1 MSEEIK
7 KGLLG
12 IVVDETEISKVMPE
26 INSLTYRGY
35 AVQDLCESCRFE
47 EAAYLILKGDLPNSI
62 QLKNFEKEERNNRE
76 LTKNLYEIIK
86 HMPKKSHPMD
96 VARTAVSVMGL
107 EDKETSDNSPESNMR
122 KAMKIFAKTPT
133 ALAAFYR
140 IRNGKKLIKPK
151 KNLTFSEN
159 FFYMCFGKVPQK
171 EIVKAFDVSLILYAE
186 HSFNVST
193 FTARTITSSLSD
205 IHGAITGAIASLKG
219 PLHGGAN
226 EEVMHMM
233 NEVKKPENALKWINN
248 ALKKKLVVMG
258 FGHRVYKSG
267 DSRVPTMKKYFEKVS
282 KIKKDRKFLKIYEI
296 IEKVMVNKKN
306 IYPNVD
312 YPTGPTYHLMGFDTD
327 FFTPIFVISRI
338 TGWSAHIMEQH
349 ASNKLI
355 RPLAKYSGS
364 KHRKVMLLNQR

>member
-1 MSEEIK
+1 MSDEIK

-12 IVVDETEISKVMPE
+12 IVVDETTVSQVMPD

-35 AVQDLCESCRFE
+35 AVQDLCEKCSFE
-47 EAAYLILKGDLPNSI
+47 EVAYLVLNGELPNKK
-62 QLKNFEKEERNNRE
+62 QLKNFIKEERSDRK
-76 LTKNLYEIIK
+76 LSKEILSDIRK
-86 HMPKKSHPMD
+86 MPKKAHPMD
-96 VARTAVSVMGL
+96 VVRTAVSLMAL
-107 EDKETSDNSPESNMR
+107 EDKDTRDNSP
-122 KAMKIFAKTPT
+122 KANLKKAIRIFAKTPI
-133 ALAAFYR
+133 ALAAFFR
-140 IRNGKKLIKPK
+140 SRKGKKILAPK
-151 KNLTFSEN
+151 KKLTFSEN
-159 FFYMCFGKVPQK
+159 FFYMCFGKVPKK

-233 NEVKKPENALKWINN
+233 NKIKKPENALKWINK
-248 ALKKKLVVMG
+248 ALDKKDVVMG
-258 FGHRVYKSG
+258 FGHRVYKKG
-267 DSRVPTMKKYFEKVS
+267 DSRVPTMEKYFKKVAS
-282 KIKKDRKFLKIYEI
+282 IKNDKKFIKIYDI
-296 IEKVMVNKKN
+296 VKNVMIERKN
-306 IYPNVD
+306 IHPNVD

-349 ASNKLI
+349 AANKLI
-355 RPLAKYSGS
+355 RPLSKYSGA